1 MAKNK
6 PSAQIIAART
16 AGGPHFEPTF
26 QQHMMDGGHTA
37 GAGAHS
43 GLHSLRTAAG
53 TYPGLTE
60 VARIATDTRVAGIYC
75 ADMRLRGGKAPKRS
89 SFFPAT
95 MTWAEILTAVTDA
108 WTDSRIYAPQS
119 EVYGG
124 MAAKYGLSWVGLATI
139 AHQRIWIGAMRAG
152 TAQHPID
159 TAFPAVGNKFF

>member
-6 PSAQIIAART
+6 PSADVVAARI
-16 AGGPHFEPTF
+16 AGGPRFAPTF
-26 QQHMMDGGHTA
+26 QQHMMDGGQTA

-43 GLHSLRTAAG
+43 GLHSLRTAAA

-60 VARIATDTRVAGIYC
+60 VARIATDTRVTGIYC

-95 MTWAEILTAVTDA
+95 MTWAEILAAVTDA
-108 WTDSRIYAPQS
+108 WRDNRIYAPQS
-119 EVYGG
+119 DVYGG
-124 MAAKYGLSWVGLATI
+124 LADKYGLSWVGLATI
-139 AHQRIWIGAMRAG
+139 SQQRIWVGATRAG
-152 TAQHPID
+152 TALNPIE